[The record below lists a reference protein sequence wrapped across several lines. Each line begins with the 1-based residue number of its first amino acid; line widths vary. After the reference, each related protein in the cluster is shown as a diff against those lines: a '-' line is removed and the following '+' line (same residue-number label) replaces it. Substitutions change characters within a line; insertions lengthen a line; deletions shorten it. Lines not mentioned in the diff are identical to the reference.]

1 MSTNRNR
8 TKENRT
14 LTPKTPDHSTYSN
27 DDEDVIDLVDLF
39 YMFYQNLWKII
50 LCMVIGGAVAFG
62 YTKVMIPPTYTATS
76 KIYVVSASDN
86 SVIDLSDLQ
95 IGSQLTSDYQELLVT
110 RPVLQDVIKN
120 LNLDMDYKTLSSKIS
135 ISNTTDT
142 RILTINVTTTDAK
155 QSADIANELV
165 EQAMIYLP
173 KVMETE
179 EPNLVESAIVPDS
192 AAGPSYSKNTLL
204 GMIAGAVLMAGYLA
218 VRYLMN
224 DAVITSEDVMRYYGT
239 LPLGAIPENV
249 NHKRKGK
256 REYR

>member
-1 MSTNRNR
+1 MSNNRKL
-8 TKENRT
+8 KEDKT
-14 LTPKTPDHSTYSN
+14 LTPRTPDRSSLN
-27 DDEDVIDLVDLF
+27 EENEDVIDLVDLF

-50 LCMVIGGAVAFG
+50 LCMIIGGVVTFG
-62 YTKVMIPPTYTATS
+62 YTKLMIPPTYTATS

-120 LNLDMDYKTLSSKIS
+120 LDLKMDYKTLASKIS

-142 RILTINVTTTDAK
+142 RILTINVTTTNPNE
-155 QSADIANELV
+155 SADIANEVV

-179 EPNLVESAIVPDS
+179 EPNLVESAIAPES

-204 GMIAGAVLMAGYLA
+204 GMIAGALLMAGYLC

-224 DAVITSEDVMRYYGT
+224 DTVITTDDVIKYYGT
-239 LPLGAIPENV
+239 LPLGAIPENT
-249 NHKRKGK
+249 NAKKKGK
-256 REYR
+256 RAYR

>member
-1 MSTNRNR
+1 MSNNRR
-8 TKENRT
+8 QAKENRT
-14 LTPKTPDHSTYSN
+14 LTPETPNYSN
-27 DDEDVIDLVDLF
+27 SSNESEDVIDLVDLF

-50 LCMVIGGAVAFG
+50 LCMVIGGVIAFG
-62 YTKVMIPPTYTATS
+62 YTKVMIPSTYTATS

-120 LNLDMDYKTLSSKIS
+120 LNLDTDYKTLANKIS
-135 ISNTTDT
+135 VSNTADT
-142 RILTINVTTTDAK
+142 RILTINVTTTNAK
-155 QSADIANELV
+155 ESCDIANELV

-179 EPNLVESAIVPDS
+179 EPNLVESAIVPES

-204 GMIAGAVLMAGYLA
+204 GMLVGAVLMAGYLT

-224 DAVITSEDVMRYYGT
+224 DAVVTSEDVMRYYGT